1 MLHCLIILIKNIY
14 ITFDRK
20 LNNGDLIM
28 DKETKERLGEIR
40 EALKK
45 YGFDKILGQTA
56 KSKISP
62 KDDGEDLHTLLLD
75 EEIPVKLR
83 LMLQELGTTFI
94 KLGQLLSTRPDIVG
108 ERIAGELANL
118 QDDNPAIS
126 YDQVKTILE
135 RELNGSI
142 DELFEDFSHEE
153 LATASIGQVHEAKLI
168 TGERVAVKV
177 QKEGITDKIDLD
189 LRIMKYIAN
198 RADKLNSSLRK
209 LNLPGI
215 MEEFDRSIHKEID
228 YNNEF
233 MNMQRIELNFEDNPD
248 IHIPSTYPK
257 YCSSKVL
264 TMEFIDGTKLNDVYA
279 STGDE
284 FDKKLLAKN
293 IIDSYFQQI
302 FIDGFFH
309 GDPHPGNIMILED
322 NVVCYLDLGMMGFFD
337 EEFKRNLSE
346 VMILF
351 VDQDVDGLINQLMY
365 MDILD
370 WDVDTRTLKRDLND
384 LFARYFGVELN
395 RFNGVLDDLL
405 NLMQEYGVI
414 LPNEV
419 VVMARGLSMV
429 EAIAENLDP
438 EIDVFASI
446 KPIATQIAKQRV
458 NPKQFL
464 KGKKS
469 NIILYEHML
478 QSLPK
483 LLTRTIHKIENE
495 ELQLKFEVDITDKVS
510 IVALVS
516 ALLIG
521 SSVVSFGP
529 MVWDMP
535 LISLIGYIIAIILS
549 IIGIKN
555 YVLK

>member
-1 MLHCLIILIKNIY
+1 
-14 ITFDRK
+14 
-20 LNNGDLIM
+20 M
-28 DKETKERLGEIR
+28 DKETKQRLGEIR
-40 EALKK
+40 AALKK
-45 YGFDKILGQTA
+45 YGFDEILGQTA
-56 KSKISP
+56 KSKIRRNEDDSP
-62 KDDGEDLHTLLLD
+62 SLLLD
-75 EEIPVKLR
+75 DEVPVKLR

-94 KLGQLLSTRPDIVG
+94 KLGQLMSTRPDVVG
-108 ERIAGELANL
+108 EKIANEMANL

-126 YDQVKTILE
+126 YDKVKNIVE

-142 DELFEDFSHEE
+142 DELFEEFSEQH

-189 LRIMKYIAN
+189 LRIMKYVAN
-198 RADKLNSSLRK
+198 RADKWNADLRK
-209 LNLPGI
+209 INLPGI

-248 IHIPSTYPK
+248 IHIPETYSK

-264 TMEFIDGTKLNDVYA
+264 TMEFIDGTKLNDVYE

-293 IIDSYFQQI
+293 LLDSYLQQL

-309 GDPHPGNIMILED
+309 GDPHPGNIMILEN
-322 NVVCYLDLGMMGFFD
+322 NVLCYLDLGMMGFFD
-337 EEFKRNLSE
+337 EEFKKNLSE
-346 VMILF
+346 LMILF

-370 WDVDTRTLKRDLND
+370 YDIETRTLKRDLND
-384 LFARYFGVELN
+384 LFGRYFGVELN
-395 RFNGVLDDLL
+395 RFNGVLEELL

-414 LPNEV
+414 LPNEFV
-419 VVMARGLSMV
+419 TMARGLSMV
-429 EAIAENLDP
+429 ESIAKNLDP

-446 KPIATQIAKQRV
+446 KPVAKQIAKQRV
-458 NPKQFL
+458 SPKQYL
-464 KGKKS
+464 RGKKS
-469 NIILYEHML
+469 NLILYEHMI
-478 QSLPK
+478 QALPR
-483 LLTRTIHKIENE
+483 LLTRTIHKIDNE
-495 ELQLKFEVDITDKVS
+495 ELQFRFEVDITDKVS
-510 IVALVS
+510 IIALVS
-516 ALLIG
+516 ALIIG

-529 MVWDMP
+529 RVFDMP
-535 LISLIGYIIAIILS
+535 VISLIGYIIAIILS
-549 IIGIKN
+549 IIGFRKF
-555 YVLK
+555 VLK

>member
-1 MLHCLIILIKNIY
+1 
-14 ITFDRK
+14 
-20 LNNGDLIM
+20 M

-56 KSKISP
+56 KNKLRHKEIA
-62 KDDGEDLHTLLLD
+62 DEDNLLLD
-75 EEIPVKLR
+75 EDLPVKLR

-108 ERIAGELANL
+108 EKIAKELENL
-118 QDDNPAIS
+118 QDDNPAIT
-126 YDQVKTILE
+126 YEQIKEIVE
-135 RELNGSI
+135 RELEGNI
-142 DELFEDFSHEE
+142 DDLFSDFKHEH
-153 LATASIGQVHEAKLI
+153 LATASIGQVHEATLI
-168 TGERVAVKV
+168 TGERVAVKI

-189 LRIMKYIAN
+189 LKIMKYIAN
-198 RADKLNSSLRK
+198 RADKFNSNLKK

-233 MNMQRIELNFEDNPD
+233 MNMQRIEMNFVDNPK
-248 IHIPSTYPK
+248 IHIPATYAK

-264 TMEFIDGTKLNDVYA
+264 TMEFIEGTKLNDVYA

-293 IIDSYFQQI
+293 VLDSYLQQL

-346 VMILF
+346 VMLLF

-370 WDVDTRTLKRDLND
+370 YDVDTKTLRRDLND
-384 LFARYFGVELN
+384 LFGRYFGVELS
-395 RFNGVLDDLL
+395 RFDGVLEALL
-405 NLMQEYGVI
+405 GLMQEYGVI

-419 VVMARGLSMV
+419 VTMARGLSMV
-429 EAIAENLDP
+429 EAIAHNLDP
-438 EIDVFASI
+438 QIDVFASV
-446 KPIATQIAKQRV
+446 KPIATQIAKKRIS
-458 NPKQFL
+458 PKEMI

-469 NIILYEHML
+469 NLILYEHMIRG
-478 QSLPK
+478 LPK
-483 LLTRTIHKIENE
+483 LLTRMIHKIENE
-495 ELQLKFEVDITDKVS
+495 EFQFRLEVDITDKVS
-510 IVALVS
+510 IVALIS
-516 ALLIG
+516 ALIIG

-529 MVWDMP
+529 RAFDMP
-535 LISLIGYIIAIILS
+535 VISIIGYVIAIILS
-549 IIGIKN
+549 FIGIKKF
-555 YVLK
+555 VLK

>member
-1 MLHCLIILIKNIY
+1 
-14 ITFDRK
+14 
-20 LNNGDLIM
+20 M

-40 EALKK
+40 AAMKK

-56 KSKISP
+56 KSKIRKS
-62 KDDGEDLHTLLLD
+62 DDEETSNLLLD
-75 EEIPVKLR
+75 DEIPVKLR

-108 ERIAGELANL
+108 EKIANELANL
-118 QDDNPAIS
+118 QDDNPAIT
-126 YDQVKTILE
+126 YEQVKAIVE
-135 RELNGSI
+135 RELNGNI
-142 DELFEDFSHEE
+142 DELFEDFQHEH

-168 TGERVAVKV
+168 TGERVAVKI

-189 LRIMKYIAN
+189 LRIMKFVAN
-198 RADKLNSSLRK
+198 RADKWNSDLRK
-209 LNLPGI
+209 INLPGV

-233 MNMQRIELNFEDNPD
+233 MNMQRIEMNFVDNPA
-248 IHIPSTYPK
+248 IHIPATYPK

-264 TMEFIDGTKLNDVYA
+264 TMEFIAGTKLNDVYA

-293 IIDSYFQQI
+293 VLDSYLQQL

-309 GDPHPGNIMILED
+309 GDPHPGNVMILED
-322 NVVCYLDLGMMGFFD
+322 NVICYLDLGMMGFFD

-346 VMILF
+346 VMLLF

-370 WDVDTRTLKRDLND
+370 YDIDTKTLRRDLND
-384 LFARYFGVELN
+384 LFGRYFGVQLN
-395 RFNGVLDDLL
+395 RFDGVLEALL
-405 NLMQEYGVI
+405 SLMQEYGVI

-419 VVMARGLSMV
+419 VTMARGLSMI
-429 EAIAENLDP
+429 EAIAHNLDP
-438 EIDVFASI
+438 EIDVFASV
-446 KPIATQIAKQRV
+446 KPIATQIAKEKAS
-458 NPKQFL
+458 PKNYL
-464 KGKKS
+464 RGKKS
-469 NIILYEHML
+469 SIIMYDHML
-478 QSLPK
+478 KSLPK
-483 LLTRTIHKIENE
+483 LLTRAIHKIENE
-495 ELQLKFEVDITDKVS
+495 EFQFKLEVDITDKVT

-516 ALLIG
+516 ALIIG

-529 MVWDMP
+529 RMFDMP
-535 LISLIGYIIAIILS
+535 VISLIGYIIAIILS
-549 IIGIKN
+549 IIGIKKF
-555 YVLK
+555 VLK